1 MCKRSLWKDEEYNV
15 ESPGKRIRRENT
27 FVLSTTTTIDIDN
40 LELEEIGKIQ
50 VPYIYYQVFK
60 TIMLSLIYNN

>member
-1 MCKRSLWKDEEYNV
+1 MCKRSWKDEEYNV

>member
-27 FVLSTTTTIDIDN
+27 FVLSTTTTSDIDN
-40 LELEEIGKIQ
+40 LELEEIGNTGT
-50 VPYIYYQVFK
+50 IYLLSK